1 MPVGIKVL
9 LFDIGGVLLSKGWE
23 TASRK
28 QAADDF
34 GLDASDFE
42 QRHQAVSDEFEAG
55 KLSLD
60 GYLTRTVFYEERPFA
75 RDDFVRFMQQQSEPY
90 PESLDLVR
98 RLARTREYLIAT
110 LNNKSRELND
120 YRIGTFRLSDIFTV
134 FLSSC
139 YLGIKKPDQ
148 EIYHMALDILQC
160 RPDEC
165 LFIDDREVNLGPAE
179 LAGMRTVHCTD
190 VDRLRTGLASH
201 GVTV

>member
-9 LFDIGGVLLSKGWE
+9 LFDIGGVLLSNGWE

-42 QRHQAVSDEFEAG
+42 QRHQAVSDEFETG

-110 LNNKSRELND
+110 LNNESRELND
-120 YRIGTFRLSDIFTV
+120 YANGSLHGCGSTSYRSREPWGHGLTEA
-134 FLSSC
+134 
-139 YLGIKKPDQ
+139 LGAI
-148 EIYHMALDILQC
+148 
-160 RPDEC
+160 RS
-165 LFIDDREVNLGPAE
+165 
-179 LAGMRTVHCTD
+179 AGR
-190 VDRLRTGLASH
+190 G
-201 GVTV
+201 GKE